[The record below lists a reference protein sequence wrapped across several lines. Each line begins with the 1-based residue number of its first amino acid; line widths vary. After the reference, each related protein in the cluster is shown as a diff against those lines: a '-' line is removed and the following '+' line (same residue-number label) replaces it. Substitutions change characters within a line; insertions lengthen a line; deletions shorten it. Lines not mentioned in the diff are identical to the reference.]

1 MCFDLDSRPPDL
13 PPGLAL
19 PPLAGGAGA
28 EIVELRSADGATFS
42 AAIAALRERVGETPV
57 IVVGFCFGG
66 AQAYLAAASDD
77 LPHDG
82 VIAFYGSLDGSR
94 TGIPSPPDHV
104 DRMRGPILGLFGGED
119 AGIPVERVEEF
130 DAALARAGVEHEIVV
145 YPGAPHSF
153 FDRKYA
159 EYADACE
166 DAWHRVLR
174 FLERAPVP

>member
-1 MCFDLDSRPPDL
+1 VRTP
-13 PPGLAL
+13 
-19 PPLAGGAGA
+19 
-28 EIVELRSADGATFS
+28 AT
-42 AAIAALRERVGETPV
+42 
-57 IVVGFCFGG
+57 VVGFCFGG

-77 LPHDG
+77 LRHDG
-82 VIAFYGSLDGSR
+82 VIAFYGGLDGSR
-94 TGIPSPPDHV
+94 TGIPSPPDQV
-104 DRMRGPILGLFGGED
+104 DRMRGPILGLFGGAD

-159 EYADACE
+159 EYADACD
-166 DAWHRVLR
+166 DAWRRVLR